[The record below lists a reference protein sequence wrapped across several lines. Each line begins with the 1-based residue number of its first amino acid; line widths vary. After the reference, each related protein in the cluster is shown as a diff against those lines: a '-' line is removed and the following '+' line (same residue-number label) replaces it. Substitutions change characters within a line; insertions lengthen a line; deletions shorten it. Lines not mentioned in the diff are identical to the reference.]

1 MYATY
6 SRTGLD
12 ISVIHQISI
21 VCWRLEA
28 HQEGQNQRWQGTCH
42 SSIHVFGFERWC
54 QRKVE
59 DRRVLGQCLPGQSI
73 QLRFQEAFRR
83 KFISGNQVPPPS
95 SGRTVT
101 PLNAPLDSTGNM
113 KENVF
118 YLIALHNSVPLIT
131 NLYFKKGRWD
141 SEFRSV
147 SCQLILYK

>member
-1 MYATY
+1 MYPRTTY
-6 SRTGLD
+6 SAS
-12 ISVIHQISI
+12 ISV
-21 VCWRLEA
+21 
-28 HQEGQNQRWQGTCH
+28 
-42 SSIHVFGFERWC
+42 
-54 QRKVE
+54 K
-59 DRRVLGQCLPGQSI
+59 
-73 QLRFQEAFRR
+73 EAFRR
-83 KFISGNQVPPPS
+83 KFVSGSQVPPPS

-118 YLIALHNSVPLIT
+118 YLIALHDSVQLIT